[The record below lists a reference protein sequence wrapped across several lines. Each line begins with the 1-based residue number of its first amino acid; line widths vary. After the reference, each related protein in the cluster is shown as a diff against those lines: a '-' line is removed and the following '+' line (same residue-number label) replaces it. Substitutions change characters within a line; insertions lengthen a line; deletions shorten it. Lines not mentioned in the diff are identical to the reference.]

1 MRLESSK
8 FHRLLLTTLITF
20 IALFVTAFL
29 ILRGAVF
36 LEAKLVSEIGEMVEP
51 HYAFMKALGVGDY
64 SKLPPML
71 TPQFRHRMND
81 FIAEWKEATRC
92 RGSIRSFGKL
102 EGGVNL
108 EVYQGMRC
116 LVFRGKQRVDFE
128 DGSLIVHFISVR
140 KGGKWLID
148 RVAVETI

>member
-8 FHRLLLTTLITF
+8 LHKLLLTMLIAF
-20 IALFVTAFL
+20 IVLFVAASL
-29 ILRGAVF
+29 MLRGVVF
-36 LEAKLVSEIGEMVEP
+36 LEVKLASEIGEVVGT
-51 HYAFMKALGVGDY
+51 HYAFMQALGRGDY
-64 SKLPPML
+64 SKLPPVL
-71 TPQFRHRMND
+71 TPHLRHRMND
-81 FIAEWKEATRC
+81 FIAEWKEATHC

-148 RVAVETI
+148 RVAIEVI